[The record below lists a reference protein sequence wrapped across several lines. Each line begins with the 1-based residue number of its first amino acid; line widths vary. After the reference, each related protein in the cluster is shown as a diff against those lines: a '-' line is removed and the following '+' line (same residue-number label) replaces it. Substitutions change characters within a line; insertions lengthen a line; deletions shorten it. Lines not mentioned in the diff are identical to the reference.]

1 MMICMII
8 EPNERYFLT
17 SKHVYINII
26 MNNNNIIIIFL
37 ATQPCDSV
45 ATYLHASTA
54 NLYSLFK
61 RLLHVLSWHCLLK
74 LIK

>member
-17 SKHVYINII
+17 SENVYTDII
-26 MNNNNIIIIFL
+26 MNNNIIIIIFL

-54 NLYSLFK
+54 NWYSLFK
-61 RLLHVLSWHCLLK
+61 GLLHVLSWHCLPK
-74 LIK
+74 